1 MISVKARRHAR
12 HNERA
17 IFRDEV
23 TVEEVLAS
31 PRMLGP
37 LTRLQCCPP
46 TCGGAAAVIVS
57 ENFARRKG
65 IRADIVIRGQAMRTD
80 FPSTF
85 EENSLIKVVGADMS
99 AVAAKSVYEQSGISP
114 DDVDVVELH
123 DCFTSNEI
131 LTYEALGLASVGGA
145 EKFVMD
151 GDNSYGGRVVV
162 NPSGGLL
169 AKGHPLGATGLAQC
183 AELVW
188 QLRGEAGSRQVEGAR
203 LGLQHNIGIGGAC
216 VVSLYERV

>member
-17 IFRDEV
+17 IFREEV

-85 EENSLIKVVGADMS
+85 EENSLIKVVGADIDR
-99 AVAAKSVYEQSGISP
+99 KSTR
-114 DDVDVVELH
+114 L
-123 DCFTSNEI
+123 
-131 LTYEALGLASVGGA
+131 
-145 EKFVMD
+145 
-151 GDNSYGGRVVV
+151 NS
-162 NPSGGLL
+162 S
-169 AKGHPLGATGLAQC
+169 H
-183 AELVW
+183 
-188 QLRGEAGSRQVEGAR
+188 
-203 LGLQHNIGIGGAC
+203 
-216 VVSLYERV
+216 